1 MENKNLLI
9 NSNNKNIDV
18 PEIVTELNI
27 NYEKTK

>member
-18 PEIVTELNI
+18 PEIVAELNI